1 MARWAFERHLF
12 MPKIRAVWAAPTL
25 LVGMCF
31 TMPSIAQ
38 TAPAE
43 ESAAVAQPIDL
54 LNTLVGEWD
63 GTLEYLDYGANK
75 WFGIPAH
82 TTIQS
87 GGDGVTFIRTT
98 DFDDGPKV
106 GIIRITSISMMGS
119 DGVTEYSNS
128 FRKGRVPELTSAT
141 LRIESYTDPA
151 HWVMVSEG
159 AGMDANRPAT
169 LRLTTT
175 RDGAQVVTLKEVDFA
190 DDDKAEWLT
199 RNRTTMNKIE

>member
-1 MARWAFERHLF
+1 
-12 MPKIRAVWAAPTL
+12 MPKIRAIWAGSTVLAGLCFAAPIT
-25 LVGMCF
+25 
-31 TMPSIAQ
+31 AQ
-38 TAPAE
+38 TAIIE
-43 ESAAVAQPIDL
+43 ESAAAAQPIDV

-63 GTLEYLDYGANK
+63 GTLEYLDYGADE
-75 WFGIPAH
+75 WFGIPAR

-98 DFDDGPKV
+98 DFDDGPKI
-106 GIIRITSISMMGS
+106 GIIRITSISMVAS

-128 FRKGRVPELTSAT
+128 FRKGRVPELTNAT
-141 LRIESYTDPA
+141 LRVGSYTDAA
-151 HWVMVSEG
+151 HWVMMSEG

-175 RDGAQVVTLKEVDFA
+175 RDGARVVTLKEVDFT

-199 RNRTTMNKIE
+199 RNRTIMVKVE

>member
-1 MARWAFERHLF
+1 
-12 MPKIRAVWAAPTL
+12 MPKIRAVWAASTL
-25 LVGMCF
+25 LIGLCLAV
-31 TMPSIAQ
+31 PSIAQ
-38 TAPAE
+38 TAPVE
-43 ESAAVAQPIDL
+43 KSAAAVQPVDL

-75 WFGIPAH
+75 WFGIPAQ

-87 GGDGVTFIRTT
+87 GGDGVTFIRVT

-106 GIIRITSISMMGS
+106 GIIRITSISMIGS
-119 DGVTEYSNS
+119 DGVTEYWNS

-141 LRIESYTDPA
+141 LRVERYTDPA

-159 AGMDANRPAT
+159 AGMDANRPAI

-175 RDGAQVVTLKEVDFA
+175 RDGARVATVKEVDFT

-199 RNRTTMNKIE
+199 RNRTTMTKME